1 MKEDHMRS
9 TRLKPRYNIQFGV
22 EGEFITR
29 VSVSSERNDQLTMI
43 PFLKKLRNN
52 GIEYKDIT
60 ADARYESE
68 ENYTY
73 FENIKTECYI
83 KPQNYE
89 PSKTKKFKSN
99 MALRGDKKVSTDILL
114 TTMAYNVNKLHS
126 KIRKIVQE
134 RSCLK
139 KIRFSFYI
147 STSLILRKQNQY
159 GYALFFA
166 RSIPH
171 FCRNFVFFLFFG
183 HKNWDANFLFCYN
196 TFVINY
202 CHSTISISS

>member
-1 MKEDHMRS
+1 MRS

-83 KPQNYE
+83 KP
-89 PSKTKKFKSN
+89 
-99 MALRGDKKVSTDILL
+99 VSYTHL
-114 TTMAYNVNKLHS
+114 TLPT
-126 KIRKIVQE
+126 
-134 RSCLK
+134 
-139 KIRFSFYI
+139 
-147 STSLILRKQNQY
+147 T
-159 GYALFFA
+159 
-166 RSIPH
+166 
-171 FCRNFVFFLFFG
+171 
-183 HKNWDANFLFCYN
+183 
-196 TFVINY
+196 
-202 CHSTISISS
+202 